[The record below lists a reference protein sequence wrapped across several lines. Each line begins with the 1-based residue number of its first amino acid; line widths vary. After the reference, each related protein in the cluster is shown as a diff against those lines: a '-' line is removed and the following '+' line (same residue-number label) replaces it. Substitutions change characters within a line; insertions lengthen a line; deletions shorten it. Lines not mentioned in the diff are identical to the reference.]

1 MKDVVFLIPARRNSK
16 GFKFKNRKLLDFTLN
31 IIPDEYLSKVYISTD
46 DEELKRRS
54 IDKGINVVHRPDEI
68 AQDKTSMKEVLQHFV
83 NEKKLEDDVDVV
95 VLYLTYPQRTWED
108 IRTIYDFY
116 VKQDTKSVVC
126 ALELIDHP
134 YLCFYEK
141 DDLKGEMVID
151 HDLYRRQDYPKC
163 FRSSMFVSCY
173 KPSVVSELHNN
184 MFEKDTKFYAL
195 DSKKVDVDFEE
206 DFKL

>member
-83 NEKKLEDDVDVV
+83 DEKKLEDDVDVV

-108 IRTIYDFY
+108 IRNIYVF
-116 VKQDTKSVVC
+116 T
-126 ALELIDHP
+126 
-134 YLCFYEK
+134 
-141 DDLKGEMVID
+141 
-151 HDLYRRQDYPKC
+151 RR
-163 FRSSMFVSCY
+163 MI
-173 KPSVVSELHNN
+173 
-184 MFEKDTKFYAL
+184 
-195 DSKKVDVDFEE
+195 
-206 DFKL
+206 